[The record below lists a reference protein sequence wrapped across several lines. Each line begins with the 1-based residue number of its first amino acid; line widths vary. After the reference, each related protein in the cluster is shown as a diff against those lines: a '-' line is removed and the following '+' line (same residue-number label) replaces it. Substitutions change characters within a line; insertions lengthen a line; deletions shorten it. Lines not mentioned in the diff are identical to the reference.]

1 MPDAPAPDALA
12 TFLALLDLEPLEVNL
27 FRGQSRSPGWGR
39 VYGGQVL
46 AQALVAAGRT
56 VETREGEGTR
66 PAHSLHAYF
75 LLPGDVDAPIV
86 YQVDRAR
93 DGGSFTTRRVV
104 AVQHG
109 RPIFVSTVSF
119 HRVETGLEHAA
130 PPPQVAGPEGLMS
143 EREMALAAAPLLPA
157 RLRDVV
163 TAEQPIEYR
172 PVDYANPLAPT
183 VKEPTAHL
191 WLRATGALPDDVLV
205 HQAVLAYASD
215 HDLLGVAIRPHGRS
229 FLDRTLQAA
238 SLDHAIWFH
247 RPFRADG
254 WLLYAMDSPTA
265 AGGRGFARGTVY
277 DADGRLVASTA
288 QEGLLRP
295 VDPSAGGRPDKSG
308 PPDAPAPSE
317 TGDPTTGR

>member
-1 MPDAPAPDALA
+1 MSDALH

-56 VETREGEGTR
+56 VEPRDADDRR

-119 HRVETGLEHAA
+119 HRDEAGLDHASAA
-130 PPPQVAGPEGLMS
+130 PEVPGPEGLVS
-143 EREMALAAAPLLPA
+143 EHAMAVAAADRLPPP
-157 RLRDVV
+157 LRDVL

-172 PVDYANPLAPT
+172 PVDPSNPLAPQ
-183 VKEPTAHL
+183 VQAPEAHL
-191 WLRATGALPDDVLV
+191 WLRAAGQLPDDPLV
-205 HQAVLAYASD
+205 HQAVFAYASD
-215 HDLLGVAIRPHGRS
+215 HDFLGAAIRPHGRS
-229 FLDRTLQAA
+229 FMQRSLQAA

-247 RPFRADG
+247 RPFRADA
-254 WLLYAMDSPTA
+254 WLLYRMDSPIA
-265 AGGRGFARGTVY
+265 AGGRGFVRGTVF
-277 DADGRLVASTA
+277 DQDGRLVASTA
-288 QEGLLRP
+288 QEGLLRLRE
-295 VDPSAGGRPDKSG
+295 DGGRPS
-308 PPDAPAPSE
+308 
-317 TGDPTTGR
+317 